1 MDNIEH
7 NRQWHW
13 IFWGIYFC
21 ITHVMF
27 SNTAFDPFDLL
38 VSVIFLLH
46 NIGAA
51 YIIIDY
57 WIPRLIK
64 KKQYILFLVVVFT
77 TCMVFSGFLM
87 LSLIVLFKTIA
98 RMEGGV
104 EFFIETMST
113 GVFWSPISSVTLI
126 LIPYFVLQRKE
137 LDRRHQQLE
146 KEKLATELNF
156 LKSQLHPHFLF
167 NALNNIYFLIKKDP
181 DTAAEA
187 LAGFSNLLRFQLY
200 EAKHPLISLDKEINY
215 LQQFAEIAQLRK
227 GENFQV
233 NWHLSTTMEGI
244 EIPPL
249 LLMPLIENAFKHGS
263 NKNGSI
269 DIELSTTED
278 TIFFKMTNT
287 KEQNKSQGLQQFE
300 EHGIGLDN
308 IKKRLALLYPNQHEL
323 NIQEKEEKFEV
334 SLRLPYTRGK
344 IN

>member
-1 MDNIEH
+1 
-7 NRQWHW
+7 
-13 IFWGIYFC
+13 
-21 ITHVMF
+21 MF

-77 TCMVFSGFLM
+77 TCMIFSGFLM

-126 LIPYFVLQRKE
+126 LIPYFVLQ
-137 LDRRHQQLE
+137 Q
-146 KEKLATELNF
+146 LNF

-167 NALNNIYFLIKKDP
+167 NALNNIFFLIKKDP
-181 DTAAEA
+181 EMAAEA
-187 LAGFSNLLRFQLY
+187 LAGFSDLLRFQLY
-200 EAKHPLISLDKEINY
+200 EAKHPLVSLEKEMGY

-227 GENFQV
+227 GDNFQV
-233 NWHLSTTMEGI
+233 NWHLPATMKGV

-269 DIELSTTED
+269 DITLSTTAN
-278 TIFFKMTNT
+278 TIVFKIANT

-300 EHGIGLDN
+300 EHGIGLTN
-308 IKKRLALLYPNQHEL
+308 IKKRLTLLYLEQHEL
-323 NIQEKEEKFEV
+323 SIREDEEKFEV
-334 SLRLPYTRGK
+334 VLK
-344 IN
+344 IKDVFSKLATT